1 MNDEFKLLN
10 EKITSQERTIGE
22 LEKELEEVRKGQK
35 GEIMNI
41 FKIRVGGEKE
51 GKVKELELR
60 LRELE
65 ERNERFK
72 ADNLQVE
79 FLKKKVAMLEEERK
93 LFYS

>member
-1 MNDEFKLLN
+1 MKLLN
-10 EKITSQERTIGE
+10 EKILNQEKKIGE
-22 LEKELEEVRKGQK
+22 LEKELEETKKGQK

-51 GKVKELELR
+51 GKMKELELK
-60 LRELE
+60 LKELE
-65 ERNERFK
+65 ERNERLK
-72 ADNLQVE
+72 NDNLQVE